1 MRIIC
6 KRSKLL
12 IVLVALA
19 TISLSVFA
27 GYLGMDPDNRWGG
40 SRIGLLAFGLII
52 MVILVIDQSISLI
65 DNKLL
70 TRPEAARRPPVARL
84 AERSRLFSWLR
95 ATPYSRNSKWLG
107 LILIFVFIELIYLV
121 LARGAHLSGSPRS
134 TVFYDLMAD
143 AFLQGQTSLLVQPDP
158 ALAELEYPWPTSQR
172 PYIPV
177 LSDASYFRG
186 KYYAYWGP
194 APALL
199 LAGWKLIKNQ
209 PIGDEMIAFFGVS
222 LTFLFSALSLF
233 HLRRRFFPD
242 IPAWFTMFLILF
254 LATAHPMLWVINPA
268 LIYGAAI
275 ACGQAFLIAGV
286 FFVLPLWGEAGR
298 ETWRFFL
305 VGVLW
310 SLAIASR
317 LVLLG
322 AVAVLVIVS
331 GLSLLKTLNM
341 VGGKRTL
348 AVKLGAL
355 ILPLVISVTLLG
367 LYNYVRFG
375 DIFETGVRYQLSM
388 NDLNQISND
397 GLFMSLRFVP
407 GNLLYYGLTP
417 LRLRGTFP
425 FVRAFYAPVP
435 GFVSL
440 LRVFRTPDI
449 LFIENA
455 TGIFSAAPM
464 LLIILPMTWKLIC
477 AFVES
482 RSLNLTQ
489 HASVNNKQK
498 IIAYR
503 LFGVFVIAGIAAA
516 LPFLLLFWV
525 ATRYLLDVIPLL
537 GLGGVLASMIFYTE
551 HRAYPVRWRVTTL
564 LITFLAITGVVF
576 GFLLAISGPDSVF
589 DELNPKL
596 IHWINILPIR

>member
-1 MRIIC
+1 
-6 KRSKLL
+6 
-12 IVLVALA
+12 
-19 TISLSVFA
+19 
-27 GYLGMDPDNRWGG
+27 MDPDNRWGG

-70 TRPEAARRPPVARL
+70 TRPEAARRPPIARL
-84 AERSRLFSWLR
+84 EERSRLFSWLQ
-95 ATPYSRNSKWLG
+95 ATLYSRNSKWLG
-107 LILIFVFIELIYLV
+107 LIIIFVFIELIYLG
-121 LARGAHLSGSPRS
+121 LTRGAHLSSSPRS

-158 ALAELEYPWPTSQR
+158 ALAELAYPWPVSQR

-194 APALL
+194 APALF
-199 LAGWKLIKNQ
+199 LAGWKLINNQ
-209 PIGDEMIAFFGVS
+209 PVGDEMIAFFGAS
-222 LTFLFSALSLF
+222 LTFIFSTLSLF

-242 IPAWFTMFLILF
+242 IPAWFIGPLILF
-254 LATAHPMLWVINPA
+254 LATAHPMLWIINPA

-286 FFVLPLWGEAGR
+286 FFAFPLWGEGGK

-322 AVAVLVIVS
+322 AIAVLVIAS
-331 GLSLLKTLNM
+331 GLSLIKTIKG
-341 VGGKRTL
+341 VGGKKSLT
-348 AVKLGAL
+348 VKLGAL
-355 ILPLVISVTLLG
+355 ILPLAITVTLLG
-367 LYNYVRFG
+367 LYNYVRFE
-375 DIFETGVRYQLSM
+375 DIFETGIRYQMSM

-417 LRLRGTFP
+417 LRLIGNFP

-440 LRVFRTPDI
+440 LRGFRTPDI

-455 TGIFSAAPM
+455 TGIFSAAPL

-489 HASVNNKQK
+489 HASVNNKQI

-503 LFGVFVIAGIAAA
+503 LFGIFVIAGVAAA

-564 LITFLAITGVVF
+564 LIPFLAITGVAF

-589 DELNPKL
+589 DELNPTL
-596 IHWINILPIR
+596 MDWIRLLPIK